1 MKAKAKSKA
10 AVAVATLFG
19 RARYEALLSP
29 DQIMLACELVD
40 VIAEGKVRSHD
51 MQSLCR
57 SIIGRTF
64 PAGHEPDKATWVEF
78 VGGIADDVADLCFRT
93 IAPSADETEQAA
105 AKRFNGLRL
114 YASECVRKAYKE
126 PEQDDGSIG
135 TRDLPDAGNK
145 VAGAVP
151 PGMNIGK
158 VTKGFAS
165 KVRGAT
171 DYAAKLADYPFDGA
185 MLIEVAKWAESTLA
199 MLAKLE
205 ADAKASA
212 GEKAA

>member
-1 MKAKAKSKA
+1 MKAKKIPQ
-10 AVAVATLFG
+10 AVAELFG
-19 RARYEALLSP
+19 MQRYEALLSP
-29 DQIMLACELVD
+29 DQLALASELVG

-57 SIIGRTF
+57 SIVGRTF
-64 PAGHEPDKATWVEF
+64 PPGHEPDKATWTEY
-78 VGGIADDVADLCFRT
+78 VGGIADDVADLVYTT
-93 IAPSADETEQAA
+93 IAPPEGEDDKAA

-126 PEQDDGSIG
+126 PEQDDGTIG
-135 TRDLPDAGNK
+135 ARDLPDAGNK